1 MFQCKGITKILFVQK
16 ILILSILKEKANFLE
31 YGFVYVIYL
40 FYLCKQI
47 DSTMESAIQKKATMF
62 RLNVD
67 LIERLKEM
75 AKREHRSLNNFVECV
90 LLDVAYNEP
99 NEVTKAA
106 MEEARSGKL
115 RDVPPV
121 DTSSVE
127 AMFKSMGL

>member
-1 MFQCKGITKILFVQK
+1 M
-16 ILILSILKEKANFLE
+16 KA
-31 YGFVYVIYL
+31 
-40 FYLCKQI
+40 
-47 DSTMESAIQKKATMF
+47 AIKKKATMF
-62 RLNVD
+62 RLSVD

-90 LLDVAYNEP
+90 LLDVVYNEP

-106 MEEARSGKL
+106 IEEARSGKL
-115 RDVPPV
+115 RDTPSI

>member
-1 MFQCKGITKILFVQK
+1 MD
-16 ILILSILKEKANFLE
+16 A
-31 YGFVYVIYL
+31 
-40 FYLCKQI
+40 
-47 DSTMESAIQKKATMF
+47 AIQRKATMF
-62 RLNVD
+62 RLSVD

-106 MEEARSGKL
+106 IEEARSGKL
-115 RDVPPV
+115 RNVSPV

>member
-1 MFQCKGITKILFVQK
+1 
-16 ILILSILKEKANFLE
+16 
-31 YGFVYVIYL
+31 
-40 FYLCKQI
+40 
-47 DSTMESAIQKKATMF
+47 METAIKKKATMF

-99 NEVTKAA
+99 NEVTKSAI
-106 MEEARSGKL
+106 EEAKSGKL
-115 RDVPPV
+115 HDVTPV